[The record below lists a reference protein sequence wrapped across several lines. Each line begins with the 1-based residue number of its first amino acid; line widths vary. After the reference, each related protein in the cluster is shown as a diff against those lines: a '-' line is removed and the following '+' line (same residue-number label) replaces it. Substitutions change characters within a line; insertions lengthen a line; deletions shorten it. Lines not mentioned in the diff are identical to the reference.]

1 MFLTKKN
8 IFGYVEA
15 NSFEQELAST
25 LVLALHFGKFPHFN
39 EKIDVG
45 LKRLTTIRKNIA
57 KNQIYAIAYRFIIAI
72 IYKYDI

>member
-15 NSFEQELAST
+15 NSFEQELASI

-39 EKIDVG
+39 AGKIDVG

-72 IYKYDI
+72 KLQI